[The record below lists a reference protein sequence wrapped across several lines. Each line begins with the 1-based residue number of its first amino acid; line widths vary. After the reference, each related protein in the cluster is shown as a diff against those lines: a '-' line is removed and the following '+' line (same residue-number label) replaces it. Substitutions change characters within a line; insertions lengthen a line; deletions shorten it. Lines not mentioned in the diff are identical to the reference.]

1 MQCARC
7 RAENPAG
14 TKFCGQCGAPLAS
27 GCPYCGATNPPGNK
41 FCGHCGTPFANAA
54 EPRFVSPESYP
65 PRHLA
70 EKILTSSFVRRD
82 ELGRGGA
89 SRSIAARGLSRCRR
103 VRHRAPPVPTN
114 RSARAC
120 PAYDRVHGR
129 GGTAELLTGARARL
143 GVRSGLRCGR
153 WHSGRCIGRNAR
165 ISPCSRWARATCF
178 PLVVSES
185 TTVPC

>member
-1 MQCARC
+1 MPVLRRDKPTRQQVLRPLRDAVRERR
-7 RAENPAG
+7 RAALRVAG
-14 TKFCGQCGAPLAS
+14 IL
-27 GCPYCGATNPPGNK
+27 
-41 FCGHCGTPFANAA
+41 
-54 EPRFVSPESYP
+54 P

-70 EKILTSSFVRRD
+70 EKILTSPFVRRE

-143 GVRSGLRCGR
+143 GVRSG
-153 WHSGRCIGRNAR
+153 
-165 ISPCSRWARATCF
+165 
-178 PLVVSES
+178 
-185 TTVPC
+185 